1 MPLSKEL
8 RKRVEERLGMP
19 LRYSADC
26 ELLVQAIEEATGE
39 RLGVT
44 TIKRMFGFAGELTEP
59 RGTTM
64 DVIAQYLGYTDMKD
78 MSSKLG
84 NRSDISMFTS
94 VESVDPASLAGG
106 TQLQITYDPDRLIV
120 MTYLGDSRFIVNE
133 SQNSKL
139 RKGDKIRIAQLAKG
153 FDLLALGVVRDG
165 EDIGQYHAAKN
176 GGLTSIE
183 IIV

>member
-8 RKRVEERLGMP
+8 RKRVEDRLGMP
-19 LRYSADC
+19 LKYSADC
-26 ELLVQAIEEATGE
+26 ELLAQAIEDITGE

-44 TIKRMFGFAGELTEP
+44 TIKRLFGFAGELVEP

-64 DVIAQYLGYTDMKD
+64 DIIAQYLGYHDMKD
-78 MSSKLG
+78 MASKLG
-84 NRSDISMFTS
+84 DQSDISMFTP
-94 VESVDPASLAGG
+94 VESIDPATLAEG
-106 TQLQITYDPDRLIV
+106 TQIQITYDPDRLIV
-120 MTYLGDSRFIVNE
+120 MTYLGDSRFIINE

-139 RKGDKIRIAQLAKG
+139 RKGDKIHVAQLAKG
-153 FDLLALGVVRDG
+153 FDLLALDIVRDG
-165 EDIGQYHAAKN
+165 ESIGQYHAAKN